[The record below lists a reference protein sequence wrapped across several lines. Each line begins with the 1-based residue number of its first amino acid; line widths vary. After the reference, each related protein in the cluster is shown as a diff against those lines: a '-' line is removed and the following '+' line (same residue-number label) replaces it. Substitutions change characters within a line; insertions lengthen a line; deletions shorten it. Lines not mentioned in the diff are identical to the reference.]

1 MPGKESSGYLEGKYK
16 IQKNLPDEISVCS
29 QVHKPAKEMN
39 MSVKKKDPHS
49 YRSSSLKC

>member
-1 MPGKESSGYLEGKYK
+1 MPWKENSGYLEDKYK

-29 QVHKPAKEMN
+29 QVHKPAKEMS
-39 MSVKKKDPHS
+39 MSVKKKDSHT